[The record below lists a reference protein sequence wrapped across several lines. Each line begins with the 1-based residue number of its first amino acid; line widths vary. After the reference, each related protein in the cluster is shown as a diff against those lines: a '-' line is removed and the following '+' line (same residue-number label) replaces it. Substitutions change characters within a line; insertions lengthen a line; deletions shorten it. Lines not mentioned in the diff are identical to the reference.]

1 MIVPCDCQPIDF
13 VPGHKGIGKEL
24 SIYESAWNAII
35 PFATRCLDVTFRG
48 AGKTLEQVMSDVQWD
63 EDSNGNVILHPLVGA
78 VVADFAATTI
88 LLRLEYQLRS
98 ETGDESKAAVQLAM
112 RPEEAIRLAK
122 QVLETA
128 QRIFTMRRPEKPN

>member
-1 MIVPCDCQPIDF
+1 
-13 VPGHKGIGKEL
+13 
-24 SIYESAWNAII
+24 
-35 PFATRCLDVTFRG
+35 
-48 AGKTLEQVMSDVQWD
+48 MSDDLWD
-63 EDSNGNVILHPLVGA
+63 EDSKGNVILHPLIGA
-78 VVADFAATTI
+78 VVADFAETTV
-88 LLRLEYQLRS
+88 LLRLEYRLRS